1 MIDFE
6 MEETFLEDSKSGP
19 DLTPMI
25 DMVFILLVF
34 FLLTSVFVLPA
45 INVDLPEAD
54 SGEAPE
60 QIELTVSIDREGT
73 IFLNKETVPKAELE
87 SRLLSAAAEGEIEEV
102 FLQADDSI
110 QFGSIV
116 DIIDIVRST
125 GIGTVSFVVEQE

>member
-6 MEETFLEDSKSGP
+6 MEETFLADSKSGP

-45 INVDLPEAD
+45 INVDLPEAE

-73 IFLNKETVPKAELE
+73 VFLNKEAVPKAELK
-87 SRLLSAAAEGEIEEV
+87 SRLLSAASEGNVEEV
-102 FLQADDSI
+102 FLQADNSI
-110 QFGSIV
+110 EFGNVV

-125 GIGTVSFVVEQE
+125 GIETVSFVVEQK